1 MIAIQKNMHCKNSK
15 KKKKKKIKV
24 RVEFHEIV
32 RYIVKI
38 LCLYIDLFS
47 QFTFNESNY
56 LFKFLRFE

>member
-15 KKKKKKIKV
+15 KKKKKIKV
-24 RVEFHEIV
+24 RIEFHEIV